1 MTRAPR
7 PWRSSLVWRVTGN
20 SVLLSLGIIWLV
32 GSALFSQIS
41 TGIFSEKLDNAL
53 SDSASSLR
61 SIEVQ
66 LAVAQF
72 QNDAAVK
79 KMVDQIIFVASFGGK
94 TAGREVALLHF
105 PTVKPVKNS
114 FERTS
119 NLLSSKSVPNDL
131 RSRVRTHTGV
141 QWSKTQI
148 RYLGGKVVNAIAVGS
163 MVEIPRSG
171 NYEIYFLYDLVSQQN
186 TLNLIRT
193 ALWFTGIALIFLIG
207 LVTWLVIRQ
216 VVIPV
221 REAAEIAE
229 QLSSGD
235 LGRRME
241 VHGENEIARL
251 ATSFNEMALSM
262 QQQISRLEN
271 LSRLQ
276 QRFVSDVSHEL
287 RTPLTTIRMA
297 SEVIF
302 TSKETFS
309 HKVARS
315 AELLIA
321 QIDRF
326 ERLLGDLLEVSR
338 FDAEAAVMQVEPMD
352 IVGVLVR
359 TVDYL
364 HPSKDLIINIHAP
377 SEPIYVDADSRRVER
392 IFRNLITNAI
402 DHCEERNID
411 ITVVESD
418 DAVAVG
424 VRDYGVG
431 FQEKDASRL
440 FDRFWRADPARARIR
455 GGTGLGLSIALEDA
469 KLHHGTLEAWGRLRR
484 GAHFVLTLPKVAGME
499 LISHPINLIPENEL
513 STITG
518 IVDDEEL

>member
-1 MTRAPR
+1 MRQER
-7 PWRSSLVWRVTGN
+7 HRWRDSLVWRVTGN

-32 GSALFSQIS
+32 GSALFNQIS
-41 TGIFSEKLDNAL
+41 TGIFNEKLNNSI
-53 SDSASSLR
+53 SDSESSLR

-79 KMVDQIIFVASFGGK
+79 KMVDQIIFVAAIGGK

-105 PTVKPVKNS
+105 PTTKPIPNS
-114 FERTS
+114 FQRTS
-119 NLLSSKSVPNDL
+119 NLLSPKSVPDEL
-131 RSRVRTHTGV
+131 RSKVRTHSGL
-141 QWSKTQI
+141 QWSRTNI
-148 RYLGGKVVNAIAVGS
+148 RYLGGKVESGIVVGS
-163 MVEIPRSG
+163 VVSIPRSG
-171 NYEIYFLYDLVSQQN
+171 TYELYFLYNLESQNN
-186 TLNLIRT
+186 TLSLIRN
-193 ALWFTGIALIFLIG
+193 ALWFTGLALIFLIG

-221 REAAEIAE
+221 RAAAEIAE
-229 QLSSGD
+229 QLAAGD

-251 ATSFNEMALSM
+251 GISFNEMALSL

-297 SEVIF
+297 SEVIY
-302 TSKETFS
+302 SAKDTFS
-309 HKVARS
+309 NKVARS

-326 ERLLGDLLEVSR
+326 ERLLADLLEVSR
-338 FDAEAAVMQVEPMD
+338 FDAEAAVMQVEPID
-352 IVGVLVR
+352 IVQVLRR

-364 HPSKDLIINIHAP
+364 HPSSERIINIHAP
-377 SEPIYVDADSRRVER
+377 VSPVMVDADTRRIER

-402 DHCEERNID
+402 DHCDGKPVD
-411 ITVVESD
+411 ISVVETE
-418 DAVAVG
+418 DAVAIG

-431 FQEKDASRL
+431 FQEKDSARL
-440 FDRFWRADPARARIR
+440 FDRFWRADPSRARIR

-484 GAHFVLTLPKVAGME
+484 GAHFVLTLPKVAGVE
-499 LISHPINLIPENEL
+499 LASHPIPIVPSSEL
-513 STITG
+513 STI
-518 IVDDEEL
+518 IDFDDDEDF

>member
-1 MTRAPR
+1 
-7 PWRSSLVWRVTGN
+7 
-20 SVLLSLGIIWLV
+20 
-32 GSALFSQIS
+32 
-41 TGIFSEKLDNAL
+41 
-53 SDSASSLR
+53 
-61 SIEVQ
+61 
-66 LAVAQF
+66 
-72 QNDAAVK
+72 
-79 KMVDQIIFVASFGGK
+79 
-94 TAGREVALLHF
+94 
-105 PTVKPVKNS
+105 
-114 FERTS
+114 
-119 NLLSSKSVPNDL
+119 
-131 RSRVRTHTGV
+131 
-141 QWSKTQI
+141 
-148 RYLGGKVVNAIAVGS
+148 

-338 FDAEAAVMQVEPMD
+338 FDAEAAVRQVEPMD